1 MGPPGRSST
10 SCRASRADGGPA
22 GAGLGPGG
30 PGPAGGRPM
39 PGWRIRMED
48 RKCGHPAPLQSTK
61 ARYQVLRRRP
71 SRSRRAPS
79 RPRRSRRCDSDAN
92 RCRARVRRR
101 RCDHAPSGYP
111 HRRWNCLRRCSRP
124 PTSAWRDGSASW
136 WRCPLAP
143 SGSTGAP
150 AGADPPDPPPPARCP
165 PQSPGR
171 SARSEGRSRSRPLS
185 LVVHLGSETAV
196 TDWALDGSVHA
207 KQQSRPTV
215 LLVVPSARLKR
226 RPRGARL
233 RQHSYRGS
241 GGQQRGASVE
251 SGF

>member
-22 GAGLGPGG
+22 GAGFGPGG

-48 RKCGHPAPLQSTK
+48 RKCGHHAPLQSTK

-71 SRSRRAPS
+71 SRSRRAPPT
-79 RPRRSRRCDSDAN
+79 PRRSRRCDSYAN
-92 RCRARVRRR
+92 RCRPRVRRR

-124 PTSAWRDGSASW
+124 PTSVWRDGSASS

-150 AGADPPDPPPPARCP
+150 AGADPPDPPPPAR
-165 PQSPGR
+165 QR
-171 SARSEGRSRSRPLS
+171 THRQQAARCGPRR
-185 LVVHLGSETAV
+185 
-196 TDWALDGSVHA
+196 DDGSPCLLHGL
-207 KQQSRPTV
+207 SRESRGGPGDRV
-215 LLVVPSARLKR
+215 
-226 RPRGARL
+226 RPPAG
-233 RQHSYRGS
+233 
-241 GGQQRGASVE
+241 
-251 SGF
+251 